1 MAKLKMN
8 RIKFLQPHP
17 TNFTE
22 ISRIYTKFFVYN
34 LTTGALYNDV
44 VLEFHVTQAGVTAI
58 PI

>member
-8 RIKFLQPHP
+8 IIKFLQRP

-22 ISRIYTKFFVYN
+22 ISRTYTKFFVHN
-34 LTTGALYNDV
+34 LATGALYNDV
-44 VLEFHVTQAGVTAI
+44 VLEFHVTQAGVTTI